1 MRDRARSS
9 CSSSHLNSHRV
20 YGKRLFDIMVAL
32 SALAVL
38 SPVMLLIGLLV
49 RVSSPGPAIY
59 RGTRVGRGGRE
70 FQIYKFRTMR
80 HEPLSQ
86 VTQLTTSLGDPR
98 ITPLGRWLRR
108 YKVDE
113 LPQLLNVVRG
123 DMSIVGP
130 RPEFAQWVELYEPD
144 EFATILSVRP
154 GLTDFAS
161 LRFIDLDKV
170 VGPSNADEEYL
181 RKTFIEKNRLRIRY
195 VDEMSWRTDLRLIG
209 RTALGV
215 VRRR

>member
-1 MRDRARSS
+1 
-9 CSSSHLNSHRV
+9 
-20 YGKRLFDIMVAL
+20 MVAL